1 MKRKTQIQYDILK
14 KIDIP
19 NGNEKVQSL
28 GIKEPKDKIV
38 EQAISQVLEPIL
50 IAKFH
55 NNSNDFIN
63 KEVQQLVKVC

>member
-1 MKRKTQIQYDILK
+1 MKRKTQNQYDILK
-14 KIDIP
+14 KIGIP
-19 NGNEKVQSL
+19 KGNEKVRSL

-38 EQAISQVLEPIL
+38 EQAIYQVLEPIL

-55 NNSNDFIN
+55 NNSNGFIN